1 MSITIIFLLLII
13 PLAIHT
19 ANATT
24 PQITFGS
31 LGPGSGQLDLPRGI
45 AVDDFGNIYV
55 ADNRNHRVEKFNSL
69 GNFVLDFDK
78 GGIPEGIAV
87 DRSGNIDVVD
97 RSNMTVKNFSP
108 KGILL
113 YSFGSAGS
121 DQGQLGN
128 AERVTIDSSGNIYVT
143 DVNVIQKF
151 NSKGKF
157 ISQFF
162 ANDTQ
167 NCCMNAM
174 GIAIDSSDNI
184 YVADMSYNR
193 ILKFNSAGSVVLSF
207 NSMLSKQEAM
217 SPQDV
222 TVDKSGNIYVAD
234 TGNGRIVKFDSTGY
248 PLSSIDISGVPV
260 GMAIDKSNKIYTT
273 DLGNNR
279 VDVFSILQ
287 FANSSAGT
295 VSTMPTQSE
304 INLGQNPKALE
315 NAIKLATSSSQ
326 FQSLVEGYN
335 YTFSSDFEGSGPL
348 STGGIG
354 LTLHGFAFELYS
366 GPIIPGTA
374 IKVVEVLE
382 DPTLTKIL
390 NVTSYPAVYN
400 GPAIITTNSTTAN
413 AKNTVIFSPLKQFKS
428 GVKINEIHCP
438 VGLQLVVKSSD
449 NSPACIKPEHVTRLI
464 QNGWTLSNPFNRI
477 ADTDILSAKTY
488 NLKQVHYY
496 DSSNLIP
503 KVSLYDYSYDG
514 IDKDDGLVSV
524 NNQTFYQTTL
534 DNDIYKLKGM
544 SMQFHNVTFSF
555 PEGTLITP
563 GGAFVNLDV
572 KFKDGLEEIYG
583 GTALVQNGTVTKIS
597 GISIPAQYGPHV
609 ATNSITILGNHT
621 MPQAGITIYHDKI
634 KLLVSYD
641 NHSSLQTI
649 RTVSLGECDVP
660 YESRTGFVPILYMP
674 LGSTGKVCVDYFNGN
689 EPTMVTPSVF
699 DAQNLSQN
707 TNDILVSPLQA
718 NIVHGNSTVV
728 YTITSGNKAGFYG
741 LTIFCSGTPIAVGY
755 DNQSRIVTGD
765 FPWLDHTYYCMLR
778 SYDYHIIGVGGGMG
792 IKYVPP

>member
-1 MSITIIFLLLII
+1 MLMSLMKSMYMSITIIFLLLII

-97 RSNMTVKNFSP
+97 RSNMTIENFSP

-167 NCCMNAM
+167 RCCMNAM

-184 YVADMSYNR
+184 YVEDMSYNR
-193 ILKFNSAGSVVLSF
+193 ILKFNSAGSVILSF
-207 NSMLSKQEAM
+207 NSTLSKQQAM

-222 TVDKSGNIYVAD
+222 AVDKSGNIYVAD
-234 TGNGRIVKFDSTGY
+234 TGNGRIVKFNSTGS
-248 PLSSIDISGVPV
+248 PLSSINISGVPV
-260 GMAIDKSNKIYTT
+260 GIAIDKSSKIYTT

-279 VDVFSILQ
+279 VDVFSISQ
-287 FANSSAGT
+287 FANSSVGIT
-295 VSTMPTQSE
+295 NIMPAQSE
-304 INLGQNPKALE
+304 IPTSQNQTALAA
-315 NAIKLATSSSQ
+315 AIKLATSSPQ

-354 LTLHGFAFELYS
+354 LTSHGFAFELYS
-366 GPIIPGTA
+366 GPITPGTA

-382 DPTLTKIL
+382 DPALTKVL
-390 NVTSYPAVYN
+390 NV
-400 GPAIITTNSTTAN
+400 
-413 AKNTVIFSPLKQFKS
+413 
-428 GVKINEIHCP
+428 
-438 VGLQLVVKSSD
+438 
-449 NSPACIKPEHVTRLI
+449 
-464 QNGWTLSNPFNRI
+464 
-477 ADTDILSAKTY
+477 
-488 NLKQVHYY
+488 
-496 DSSNLIP
+496 
-503 KVSLYDYSYDG
+503 
-514 IDKDDGLVSV
+514 
-524 NNQTFYQTTL
+524 
-534 DNDIYKLKGM
+534 
-544 SMQFHNVTFSF
+544 
-555 PEGTLITP
+555 
-563 GGAFVNLDV
+563 
-572 KFKDGLEEIYG
+572 
-583 GTALVQNGTVTKIS
+583 
-597 GISIPAQYGPHV
+597 
-609 ATNSITILGNHT
+609 
-621 MPQAGITIYHDKI
+621 
-634 KLLVSYD
+634 
-641 NHSSLQTI
+641 
-649 RTVSLGECDVP
+649 
-660 YESRTGFVPILYMP
+660 
-674 LGSTGKVCVDYFNGN
+674 
-689 EPTMVTPSVF
+689 
-699 DAQNLSQN
+699 
-707 TNDILVSPLQA
+707 
-718 NIVHGNSTVV
+718 
-728 YTITSGNKAGFYG
+728 
-741 LTIFCSGTPIAVGY
+741 
-755 DNQSRIVTGD
+755 
-765 FPWLDHTYYCMLR
+765 
-778 SYDYHIIGVGGGMG
+778 
-792 IKYVPP
+792 